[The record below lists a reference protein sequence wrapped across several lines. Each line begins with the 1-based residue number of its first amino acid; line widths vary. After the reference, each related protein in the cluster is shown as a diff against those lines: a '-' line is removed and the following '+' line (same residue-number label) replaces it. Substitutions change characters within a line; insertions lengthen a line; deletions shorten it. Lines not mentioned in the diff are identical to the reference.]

1 MLPRPEILPLAEAFM
16 SSSPL
21 DHLPPVDLQF
31 LQKILTDAEYTSKIS
46 NIEPRDVAAKLLV
59 KLFQEGVRDPDVLSS
74 ELRKHFGYLP
84 IRTHPHETF
93 EKNRK
98 VMQGITTTRVPTAKK
113 VPKEPTSQAPGPRAN
128 RLVGTRAPADR

>member
-1 MLPRPEILPLAEAFM
+1 M

-113 VPKEPTSQAPGPRAN
+113 VTKEPTSQAPGPRAN
-128 RLVGTRAPADR
+128 RLVGTRALADR